1 MASNAR
7 PLNAVLAAAR
17 RQPTERKRFIK
28 FLIVGAIG
36 FIVDFGGF
44 NLFHAF
50 GVGRSLATLIPTG
63 LPQIFDFANH
73 PEIIEQSLSFAC
85 AVLSN
90 FIWNYFWIYPEARG
104 ANQAKK
110 ITKFFIVS
118 VAGLIVGVPVFTLAL
133 ALWQPIVAAANLQ
146 AMLPVGVKL
155 NIAGNLALMTRV
167 GTLMLWNFFVNRYW
181 TYRDVKR

>member
-7 PLNAVLAAAR
+7 PISAVLAAAR
-17 RQPTERKRFIK
+17 RQPIERKRFIK
-28 FLIVGAIG
+28 FLIVGAFG

-50 GVGRSLATLIPTG
+50 GVGASLAALIPPG
-63 LPQIFDFANH
+63 LPQIFDFAHN
-73 PEIIEQSLSFAC
+73 PEIIEQTLSFAC

-118 VAGLIVGVPVFTLAL
+118 VAGLIVGVPVFSLAL
-133 ALWQPIVAAANLQ
+133 ALWQPAVAALGLQ
-146 AMLPVGVKL
+146 AMVPAGIKFNLS
-155 NIAGNLALMTRV
+155 GNLALMTRV